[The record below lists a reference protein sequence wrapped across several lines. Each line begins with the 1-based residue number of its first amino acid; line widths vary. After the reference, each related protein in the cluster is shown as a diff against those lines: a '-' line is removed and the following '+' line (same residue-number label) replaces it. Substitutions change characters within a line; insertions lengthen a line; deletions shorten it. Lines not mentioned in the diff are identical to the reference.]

1 MTWLRKAFWAWIV
14 ILCCL
19 ASSANAAGVQLFNHG
34 PALSG
39 AIWYPCEAEAKHVP
53 LGELAVAVDY
63 GLVGVRD
70 CPLTGT
76 KLPLVVFSHGYTGW
90 FGGHHDTAEALA
102 DAGFVVAAINHPG
115 DNGKDS
121 SRSDDLS
128 IFASRPADMVRLL
141 DFLLHD
147 WKDKTVVDS
156 ARIGLFGFSRGGY
169 TGLAL
174 IGAAPDFVRVAR
186 ACKDATGFCEQLRS
200 GETPSPP
207 RDARIRAAVIADP
220 PSGFFTRDNLAAIKI
235 PLQFWRSELGG
246 GGVDP
251 AGTARVARG
260 LPGTPD
266 VRVVPAG
273 HFVFLA
279 PCSPELMTAIPGI
292 CTDVPTGFDRA
303 AFHREFNASIARF
316 FREQLVGG
324 GAAR

>member
-19 ASSANAAGVQLFNHG
+19 ASSANAAGIQLFNHG

-39 AIWYPCEAEAKHVP
+39 AIWYPCEAEAKNVP
-53 LGELAVAVDY
+53 LGDLAVAVDY

-169 TGLAL
+169 TGL
-174 IGAAPDFVRVAR
+174 
-186 ACKDATGFCEQLRS
+186 
-200 GETPSPP
+200 
-207 RDARIRAAVIADP
+207 
-220 PSGFFTRDNLAAIKI
+220 
-235 PLQFWRSELGG
+235 
-246 GGVDP
+246 
-251 AGTARVARG
+251 
-260 LPGTPD
+260 
-266 VRVVPAG
+266 
-273 HFVFLA
+273 
-279 PCSPELMTAIPGI
+279 
-292 CTDVPTGFDRA
+292 
-303 AFHREFNASIARF
+303 
-316 FREQLVGG
+316 
-324 GAAR
+324 